1 VDGRTIKI
9 RSGKRHRLVVPTRGG
24 PLVLHIGVVRSPL
37 GARVLGVKI
46 VSLRFVRA

>member
-1 VDGRTIKI
+1 VTFLPQARDA
-9 RSGKRHRLVVPTRGG
+9 RLNHA
-24 PLVLHIGVVRSPL
+24 LHIGVVRSPL